1 MPVLVLG
8 TAQWGADYGVTNAIG
23 RPTDADVERQVV
35 LARDCGI
42 TSLDTASAYGDAHER
57 IRILAPEFAV
67 VTKVSGARPE
77 QLAELVDESRV
88 ALGRP
93 MLDGVLLH
101 DWDALDAKT
110 ADAAARELELQRAQG
125 VTLAVGVSV
134 YDEGAVA
141 RALGAFESLDIMQV
155 PANALDRRLDS
166 SAILDE
172 VRVRGGRVQV
182 RSALLQGVLGNDSDN
197 PFAAHPAVQ
206 AWFAHC
212 RDQGVTPLVAALA
225 HVRAL
230 PWCDEVVIGVADAS
244 QLEQII
250 NAWSS
255 VEARRAPVSLGS
267 EDLALIDPR
276 TWLRAS

>member
-23 RPTDADVERQVV
+23 RPTDADVERQLVP
-35 LARDCGI
+35 ARECGI

-57 IRILAPEFAV
+57 IRLLAPEFAV
-67 VTKVSGARPE
+67 VTKVSGARPD
-77 QLAELVDESRV
+77 QLAELVDDARV
-88 ALGRP
+88 ALGSP
-93 MLDGVLLH
+93 MLNGVLLH
-101 DWDALDAKT
+101 DWDALDSMT
-110 ADAAARELELQRAQG
+110 VEAAARELELQRAQG
-125 VTLAVGVSV
+125 VTSAVGVSV

-141 RALGAFESLDIMQV
+141 RALGAFQSLDIVQV

-182 RSALLQGVLGNDSDN
+182 RSALLQGVLGSDADN
-197 PFAAHPAVQ
+197 PFGSHPAVQ
-206 AWFAHC
+206 SWFAHC
-212 RDQGVTPLVAALA
+212 RAQGVTPLAAALA
-225 HVRAL
+225 HVKAL

-255 VEARRAPVSLGS
+255 VEAHLAPASLGS

-276 TWLRAS
+276 TWQMAS